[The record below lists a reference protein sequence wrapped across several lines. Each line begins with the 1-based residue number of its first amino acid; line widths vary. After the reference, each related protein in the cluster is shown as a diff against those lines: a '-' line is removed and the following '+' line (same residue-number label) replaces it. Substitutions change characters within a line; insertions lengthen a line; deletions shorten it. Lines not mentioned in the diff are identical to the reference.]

1 MIRFMYLIV
10 DLSSGILIR
19 DDNIKRSVMIDSKV
33 TDFIKEY
40 FDQNPL
46 SQMGLIVTRNGV
58 AEKLC
63 DFTGNY
69 KRVIQVFKDNFK
81 AAGVPSLQNALN
93 LALQSLSQVPSYG
106 SKEIVVIWSSLG
118 TTDPGDIFKTIEELK
133 KQNIR
138 CSVVGL
144 GAEVYILKK
153 LAETTQGVYS
163 VPMNESML
171 KEHLFVHASPPPTSV
186 KQKQVLFLLFK

>member
-69 KRVIQVFKDNFK
+69 KRVVQIFRDNLK

-93 LALQSLSQVPSYG
+93 LALQSLIQVPTYG
-106 SKEIVVIWSSLG
+106 SKEILVVWSSLS
-118 TTDPGDIFKTIEELK
+118 TTDPGDIFKTIGELK
-133 KQNIR
+133 KNNIR

-144 GAEVYILKK
+144 GAEVYVLRK
-153 LAETTQGVYS
+153 LAEITRGTYG

-171 KEHLFVHASPPPTSV
+171 KEILFSHASPPPTNA
-186 KQKQVLFLLFK
+186 KQKQV